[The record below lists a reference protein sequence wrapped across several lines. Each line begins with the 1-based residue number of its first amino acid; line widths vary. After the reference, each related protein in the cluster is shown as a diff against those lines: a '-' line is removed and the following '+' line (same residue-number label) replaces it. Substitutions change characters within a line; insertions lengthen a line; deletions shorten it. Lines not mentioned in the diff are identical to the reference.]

1 MLLCRPRAGS
11 GGLRL
16 LVHIGVLEIP
26 FFLVQSWR
34 ELTGVSCPPTEV
46 LRLTEPLPIFV
57 SKLLW
62 ILFGIYWIVSA
73 RKLKAVK
80 QRESAVE
87 RLQHLLPLIAAY
99 FLLFSTQMSFAW
111 LGKRFV
117 PDSPLLG
124 MLAVALTAAGV
135 AFAIW
140 ARWHLGENWSGTVTL
155 KADHELIRTGPYRSI
170 RHPIYTGMLLA
181 MIGTALAV
189 GELRGIL
196 AFLITLASFY
206 QKARREERF
215 LHQEFGEKFAAHT
228 QHTGMFLPRF
238 S

>member
-1 MLLCRPRAGS
+1 M
-11 GGLRL
+11 
-16 LVHIGVLEIP
+16 
-26 FFLVQSWR
+26 
-34 ELTGVSCPPTEV
+34 
-46 LRLTEPLPIFV
+46 TEPLPILV

-62 ILFGIYWIVSA
+62 VFLWLYWIISA

-80 QRESAVE
+80 QRESAQE
-87 RLQHLLPLIAAY
+87 RLQHMLPLIAAY
-99 FLLFSTQMSFAW
+99 FLLFSTRIDFGW
-111 LGKRFV
+111 LGKQFV
-117 PDSPLLG
+117 ADTPSLG
-124 MLAVALTAAGV
+124 KFAMALTAAGV

-181 MIGTALAV
+181 MVGTALAV
-189 GELRGIL
+189 GELRCIL

-215 LHQEFGEKFAAHT
+215 LSQEFGEKFAEHLKY
-228 QHTGMFLPRF
+228 TGMFLPKIAGN
-238 S
+238 

>member
-1 MLLCRPRAGS
+1 M
-11 GGLRL
+11 
-16 LVHIGVLEIP
+16 
-26 FFLVQSWR
+26 
-34 ELTGVSCPPTEV
+34 
-46 LRLTEPLPIFV
+46 
-57 SKLLW
+57 
-62 ILFGIYWIVSA
+62 
-73 RKLKAVK
+73 
-80 QRESAVE
+80 
-87 RLQHLLPLIAAY
+87 LPLVAAY
-99 FLLFSTQMSFAW
+99 FLLFSTQMSFGW

-117 PDSPLLG
+117 PDNPSLG
-124 MLAVALTAAGV
+124 ILAVALTAAGV
-135 AFAIW
+135 TFAIW

-215 LHQEFGEKFAAHT
+215 LHQEFGEKFAAHLK
-228 QHTGMFLPRF
+228 HTGMFLPRL